1 MEKNMT
7 FEIENEVEIP
17 FDFDYKKVI
26 QDVILQSLDYENC
39 PYEAEVNVL
48 LTGNDEIHEINLE
61 QRQIDRPT
69 DVLSFPMVDYYT
81 PADFS
86 HLEDGGDIYFH
97 PETGEL
103 MLGDIII
110 SVDKVLEQAEA
121 YGHSQTRELAFLV
134 AHSMLHLMGYDH
146 MEEEERIDMER
157 RQEEILNQLGI
168 QRG

>member
-1 MEKNMT
+1 MT

-39 PYEAEVNVL
+39 PYEAEINVL

-61 QRQIDRPT
+61 QRQINRPT

>member
-1 MEKNMT
+1 MT

-61 QRQIDRPT
+61 QRQINRPT

>member
-1 MEKNMT
+1 MT